1 MSFRKTAVAIAL
13 GLLVVAPISSA
24 KNRLTADMAEELE
37 GAASASVGEA
47 LGELM
52 TVLSNSSISKRERMR
67 AVRAIVR
74 QRLDYPSFSRF
85 ALGQSKKHF
94 SQAQLD
100 HYNCEFNAYL
110 SNYIG
115 TRFARYHRE
124 QSHVFRATALPN
136 RDVVLSVLISGGKL
150 DQATVTFLMREI
162 DPHTG
167 EWRAIDI
174 SFEKAAARK
183 LLRKEFKSALEAGGP
198 DQLIEMLQEQT
209 PGPSHCATSDAST
222 DREQHE
228 TIDEA
233 LEPESA
239 PIRR

>member
-1 MSFRKTAVAIAL
+1 MSFHKTAVAIAL
-13 GLLVVAPISSA
+13 GLLVVAPLSSA
-24 KNRLTADMAEELE
+24 KNRLTADMTEELE

-52 TVLSNSSISKRERMR
+52 TVLSSSSISKGERMR

-110 SNYIG
+110 SNYVG

-136 RDVVLSVLISGGKL
+136 RDVVLSARISGGKF
-150 DQATVTFLMREI
+150 DQATVTFLMRETDI
-162 DPHTG
+162 HAG
-167 EWRAIDI
+167 QWRAIDI
-174 SFEKAAARK
+174 SFEKAAVRK
-183 LLRKEFKSALEAGGP
+183 LLREKFQSELEAGGP
-198 DQLIEMLQEQT
+198 EQLIEMLEEKT
-209 PGPSHCATSDAST
+209 PGPSRCASIDAST
-222 DREQHE
+222 DQEQHE
-228 TIDEA
+228 TGDEA